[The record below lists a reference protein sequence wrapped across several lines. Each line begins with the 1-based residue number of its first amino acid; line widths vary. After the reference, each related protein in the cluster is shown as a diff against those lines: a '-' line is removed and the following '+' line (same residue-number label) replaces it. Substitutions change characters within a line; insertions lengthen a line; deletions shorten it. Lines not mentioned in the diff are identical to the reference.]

1 MAEKR
6 RDQIEKLVAF
16 QVRGAFAKDSGFHS
30 TGPGNACSQNSAID
44 TTQPL
49 RLSNSSLEQLTCI
62 SVDGPLLPLGLQKS
76 YL

>member
-1 MAEKR
+1 LAEKR

-30 TGPGNACSQNSAID
+30 TDPGNACSQNSAID

-49 RLSNSSLEQLTCI
+49 RLRT
-62 SVDGPLLPLGLQKS
+62 LLSDRFLLSPAGNKHTQKS
-76 YL
+76 Q